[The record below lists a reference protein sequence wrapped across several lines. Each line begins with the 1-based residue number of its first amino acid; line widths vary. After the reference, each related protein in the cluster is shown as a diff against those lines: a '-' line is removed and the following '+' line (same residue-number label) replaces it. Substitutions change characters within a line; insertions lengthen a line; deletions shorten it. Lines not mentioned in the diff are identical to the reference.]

1 MNFDIT
7 HEGRTTLA
15 VDREGALALGYPEA
29 IVDAAEATANAKLI
43 GMECRRRIYDVASA
57 ETQMNMAAASAVIS
71 SKAASARTE
80 EEKSVLVGLEAA
92 IGWVAAMRENV
103 ATLAADPAKNFTAD
117 ENWPEVPAAAA
128 AIAHQF

>member
-29 IVDAAEATANAKLI
+29 AVDAAEAAVHAKLI
-43 GMECRRRIYDVASA
+43 GNECRRRIYAVASA

-71 SKAASARTE
+71 AKTATTRSD
-80 EEKSVLVGLEAA
+80 EEKAVLAGLEAA
-92 IGWVAAMRENV
+92 IGWVAAMRGNV
-103 ATLAADPAKNFTAD
+103 ATLAADSTKDFTAD

-128 AIAHQF
+128 AVAHQF